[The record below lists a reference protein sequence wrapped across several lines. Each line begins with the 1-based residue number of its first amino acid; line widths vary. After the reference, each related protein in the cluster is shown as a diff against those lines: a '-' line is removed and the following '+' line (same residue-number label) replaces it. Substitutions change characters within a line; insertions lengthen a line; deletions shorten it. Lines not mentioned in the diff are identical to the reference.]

1 MALTPAKELVIKKPT
16 QFTVTGSGASGLED
30 SSGRL
35 IDGNHDGQA
44 GGNAVAIF
52 TRKGKA
58 VGVQTL
64 AVAAGAV
71 DVLFEQGD
79 PVWPRRSRH

>member
-1 MALTPAKELVIKKPT
+1 MFKKPT
-16 QFTVTGSGASGLED
+16 QFTAIGTGVSGLEH

-52 TRKGKA
+52 TKKGKA
-58 VGVQTL
+58 AGVQSL
-64 AVAAGAV
+64 AVPAGAV

-79 PVWPRRSRH
+79 PFRPRRSRH